1 MIKLRLV
8 VIAVVLLIA
17 TAAFASPNVES
28 GDGPVKGMKTLIQAG
43 YAKCGFCT
51 VMEPTIEYLDKEF
64 KGKLAVRYVDVI
76 KDSAFRK
83 KYNVESAPMQF
94 LFDEKGKIVMTHIGF
109 CTKEELLK
117 MLGEHGIK

>member
-1 MIKLRLV
+1 MLKLRVFLV
-8 VIAVVLLIA
+8 AAMVLAA
-17 TAAFASPNVES
+17 TAVFAAPNVEI
-28 GDGPVKGMKTLIQAG
+28 GDGPVKGKKTFIQAG

-64 KGKLAVRYVDVI
+64 KDKMVVRYVDVI

-94 LFDEKGKIVMTHIGF
+94 LFDENGKIIMTHVGF
-109 CTKEELLK
+109 CTKEEMLK
-117 MLGEHGIK
+117 MLAEYGIK